1 MMEKNKLESESFLA
15 RHLAT
20 QLGKYKNIDQAVA
33 EISSQYKAV
42 SGDELAFSDF
52 GVVNSLKDA
61 GLTDDLDESVL
72 SVISEQQTFLQ
83 KLSTAVSG
91 YFYQQSF
98 YTGIVLLV
106 AFLMMLLFVTTVLP
120 SFEMMFSSMGADLP
134 AMTYLLLNYS
144 QYLSLALLLLIAWPL
159 VSYSVLF
166 RNFRI
171 ALLNRK
177 PLIVSRLKVPG
188 INTLF
193 GMIEAVQ
200 TILVC
205 QLRLVSAQTD
215 EVTKLLSVI
224 KLNKSGLLDD
234 RDIAHLDI
242 AENMGALSNELSHLL
257 QVFENQL
264 NRKLARIRLLLSV
277 FILLLLG
284 GFVGFIVVG
293 IYTPIFQFGAVI

>member
-20 QLGKYKNIDQAVA
+20 QLRKYKNIDKAVA
-33 EISSQYKAV
+33 QISSQYKAV
-42 SGDELAFSDF
+42 TGDNVAFSDF
-52 GVVNSLKDA
+52 GVVNSLKEA
-61 GLTDDLDESVL
+61 GLTEDLDESVL

-98 YTGIVLLV
+98 YTGLVLLI

-134 AMTYLLLNYS
+134 SMTYLLLNYS
-144 QYLSLALLLLIAWPL
+144 QYLSLLLLLLIAWPL
-159 VSYSVLF
+159 ISYSLLF

-177 PLIVSRLKVPG
+177 PLNISRLKVPG
-188 INTLF
+188 VNTLF

-200 TILVC
+200 TILDC
-205 QLRLVSAQTD
+205 QLRLSSAQD
-215 EVTKLLSVI
+215 IEVANSLSVI
-224 KLNKSGLLDD
+224 KQNKSGLLED

-242 AENMGALSNELSHLL
+242 AQNMDSLPNELSHLL
-257 QVFENQL
+257 QVFEAQL
-264 NRKLARIRLLLSV
+264 NKRLAKIRLLLSV

-284 GFVGFIVVG
+284 GFVAFIVIA
-293 IYTPIFQFGAVI
+293 IYTPIFQFGAVV